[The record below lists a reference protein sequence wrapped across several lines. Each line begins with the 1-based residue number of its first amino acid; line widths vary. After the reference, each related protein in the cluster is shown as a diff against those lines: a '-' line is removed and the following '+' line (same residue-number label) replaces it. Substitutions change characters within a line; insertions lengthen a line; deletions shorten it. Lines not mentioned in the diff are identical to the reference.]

1 VEVVDFLNEYR
12 SAVVFL
18 CTVAVFLVGAW
29 YGRTVERAEWQRREA
44 SRLRH
49 KYGKEVN

>member
-1 VEVVDFLNEYR
+1 VEVVEFLKEFR
-12 SAVVFL
+12 SVLVFL

-49 KYGKEVN
+49 KYGKGV